1 MSENKKRIVIVG
13 GGIAGL
19 SAGIYGKLAGYDVDI
34 YEKNPVA
41 GGQCMGWNRKGCHI
55 DNCIH
60 WLTGTK
66 KGTALRKVWETVG
79 ALDEHTE
86 FADCDS
92 FYTSI
97 KGDSQVTL
105 WKDLERTKS
114 ELLKLSPD
122 DAMEIEKFIEYV
134 KYAAECEIPAEKP
147 MDAMGIM
154 DYIHMGV
161 SMANMPKVMK
171 EYGSRAVSET
181 L

>member
-1 MSENKKRIVIVG
+1 MGKDKKKIVIVG

-66 KGTALRKVWETVG
+66 KGTTLRKVWETVG

-92 FYTSI
+92 FYTC
-97 KGDSQVTL
+97 
-105 WKDLERTKS
+105 
-114 ELLKLSPD
+114 LLYTSPSPRD
-122 DAMEIEKFIEYV
+122 
-134 KYAAECEIPAEKP
+134 
-147 MDAMGIM
+147 
-154 DYIHMGV
+154 
-161 SMANMPKVMK
+161 
-171 EYGSRAVSET
+171 
-181 L
+181 